1 MCILLTPNV
10 FRVFLVNW
18 AFQRHAPCVQGTSVP
33 IAAAVTV
40 ALIFILEQVL
50 QAHAPSVPKDE
61 CWPIVGQFSS
71 IGSLGP
77 DESKWLCSE
86 FKESLLALRED
97 GRTPGESAVPLH
109 LVSPLWSKRTKK
121 QPSLSQCVNL
131 GWGGNTI
138 CGPSAT
144 QGEGFWR
151 VQEPQYR
158 HGLPVFSSFF
168 FQVVKPRG
176 EMPGLPLQRIICSV
190 RCVETCELMINFT
203 FNSILIVISERK
215 TFKLKY
221 NFSSVRYML
230 PVD

>member
-1 MCILLTPNV
+1 M
-10 FRVFLVNW
+10 
-18 AFQRHAPCVQGTSVP
+18 
-33 IAAAVTV
+33 TV

-50 QAHAPSVPKDE
+50 RAHAPSVPEDE

-97 GRTPGESAVPLH
+97 GRTPGKSAVPLH

-121 QPSLSQCVNL
+121 QPAFSQCVNL

-138 CGPSAT
+138 CGPDTT

-151 VQEPQYR
+151 VQEPLSTDTDSLCFL
-158 HGLPVFSSFF
+158 HS
-168 FQVVKPRG
+168 
-176 EMPGLPLQRIICSV
+176 
-190 RCVETCELMINFT
+190 
-203 FNSILIVISERK
+203 
-215 TFKLKY
+215 FKL
-221 NFSSVRYML
+221 SSQREKCQVYHCKGL
-230 PVD
+230 YALFVV